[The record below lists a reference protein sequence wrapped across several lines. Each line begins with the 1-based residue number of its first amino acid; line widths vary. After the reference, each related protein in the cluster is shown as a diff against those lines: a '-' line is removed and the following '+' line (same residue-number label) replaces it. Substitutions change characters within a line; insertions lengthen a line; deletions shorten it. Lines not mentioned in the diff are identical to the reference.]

1 MIYSPVP
8 RLSSNLTIA
17 LIQRDQRYP
26 EWAARRQMNQLAT
39 RLVAASRGHYLPA
52 VYCNVDLSA
61 CPESTIRPATWP
73 YRFTPTICES
83 TNQNPPAAVQTYM
96 PHAIPTNPYREYPQ
110 KSASWTADQMD
121 RLIDLYA

>member
-1 MIYSPVP
+1 MIYSATP

-26 EWAARRQMNQLAT
+26 EWAARRRQHQLAT
-39 RLVAASRGHYLPA
+39 RLAAAQRGHYLPA
-52 VYCNVDLSA
+52 AYRNVDASA
-61 CPESTIRPATWP
+61 SPESTIRPATWC
-73 YRFTPTICES
+73 YRFTPTACES
-83 TNQNPPAAVQTYM
+83 ANQNPPAAVQPYM